1 MLHTLGLVAGHCV
14 ERYSVDAAEDAVFD
28 VRVVAH
34 QAAQQG
40 LDLLTLGAASAVV
53 ADRAGLGKTAGT
65 LDKFQLIVAAPRDD
79 VILADAV
86 HRADQRHAREVRAVQ
101 LRRHGLQLGAVEHAH
116 DCRLDDIIKMMPQR
130 DFVAAKLLRFLVQVA
145 AAHAGAEV
153 AGRLITVVGNIKD
166 VRLKYCDGDVQQRGV
181 ALDLLAVDFII
192 AGVHDEVDDLKRNLA
207 VTLQFLQEL
216 GHKHRI
222 LAAGDAD
229 GDLVPG
235 LDQLVPLDGHDEG
248 RPKLLAEFFD
258 NAALDFLIGL

>member
-34 QAAQQG
+34 QAAQQD

-65 LDKFQLIVAAPRDD
+65 LDKFQLIVAAPRDN

-86 HRADQRHAREVRAVQ
+86 HRTDQRHARKVRAVQ

-116 DCRLDDIIKMMPQR
+116 DCRLDDIIKMMSQR

-153 AGRLITVVGNIKD
+153 ARRLITVVGDIKD
-166 VRLKYCDGDVQQRGV
+166 VRLKYCDGNVQQRGV

-192 AGVHDEVDDLKRNLA
+192 AGVHDEVDELKRNLA
-207 VTLQFLQEL
+207 VALQFLQEL